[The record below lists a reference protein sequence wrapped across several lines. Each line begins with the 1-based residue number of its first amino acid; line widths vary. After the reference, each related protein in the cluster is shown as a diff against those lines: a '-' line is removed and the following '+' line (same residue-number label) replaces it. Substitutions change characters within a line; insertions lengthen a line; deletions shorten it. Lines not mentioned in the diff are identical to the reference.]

1 MKTPPPRRLSG
12 REVRADI
19 AGELFDLV
27 LSTNQLGTWQLE
39 DETGVVTWDARMF
52 ELFGA
57 PSQPGSEAEVWA
69 RAVSPEDRER
79 VEAVVADLRKRG
91 AGEVEV
97 HFRIVR
103 ADGSERRLRGRTR
116 LLARPGQPS
125 FLFGVNWDVTDDLA
139 VRIQLEEQQRL
150 IEAAMGVA
158 RMGSFVWHLDGDTT
172 DYSDAL
178 YALYRYTPTGDIEV
192 DRASL
197 SGFVHADDLPAVRDL
212 AHRAVSGDVA
222 AQVRFRVLLADGA
235 ERRFEMVAVPLKT
248 DGRRRLVG
256 MVRDVTDELVAI
268 EGLRDANNRYGA
280 VVSALPDMLVR
291 IRRDGLIL
299 DFKPAIGSRAEA
311 SDFIGRKLS
320 ETSPTPP
327 EITSGL
333 LQAVAA
339 VIAGHG
345 PIVREVDAELPRWKA
360 GTFECVFVKAGDDDA
375 VLMVRDVSERKRTER
390 DREEARQAAEMAD
403 RAKTV
408 FLATVSHEM
417 RTPLNGVLG
426 LSDALASTAL
436 DPNQRRFLDAIRRSG
451 ETLLA
456 LVDDL
461 LDLTRIESGRL
472 RLQNEPFA
480 PAAVVAE
487 VLALLEAQAHDRG
500 LWLRQHDCGSDGVW
514 LAGDARRLR
523 QIVINLVGNA
533 LKFTDRGGVDVR
545 LRVHE
550 VADSGG
556 RCALELAVRDT
567 GIGIPEAEQDRIFD
581 AFTQVDGAATRS
593 RGGTGLGLS
602 ISRGLASE
610 MGGSLTVQS
619 SADGGSIF
627 VLRLAL
633 PRVDAPPQQPSTAS
647 QRAES
652 GMRVLLVEDNAI
664 NRMVAVE
671 QLRGLGVEQVDVAD
685 DGEVALQ
692 RAAETA
698 YDLILMDLQ
707 LPKLDGYDATRRLQ
721 ASPGP
726 NQATPVVA
734 MTAHALDDDRLRCR
748 EAGMVGYLVKPVSN
762 QALGPWLRRRR
773 MA

>member
-39 DETGVVTWDARMF
+39 EATGAVSWDARMF

-57 PSQPGSEAEVWA
+57 PPRPGSEAEVWA
-69 RAVSPEDRER
+69 RAVPAEDRAR
-79 VEAVVADLRKRG
+79 VEAAVAELRRRG
-91 AGEVEV
+91 AGQVEV
-97 HFRIVR
+97 HLRIVR
-103 ADGSERRLRGRTR
+103 EDGAERRLRGRTR

-139 VRIQLEEQQRL
+139 VRVRLEEQQRL

-158 RMGSFVWHLDGDTT
+158 RMGSFVWNLDGDSV

-178 YALYRYTPTGDIEV
+178 YALYRYTPTGDIAI
-192 DRASL
+192 DRAAL
-197 SGFVHADDLPAVRDL
+197 AGFVHPEDLPAVREF
-212 AHRAVSGDVA
+212 AHRAVIDDVA
-222 AQVRFRVLLADGA
+222 AQVRFRVCLADGA
-235 ERRFEMVAVPLKT
+235 ERRFELVAVPLLAE
-248 DGRRRLVG
+248 GGRRLVG
-256 MVRDVTDELVAI
+256 MVRDVTDELAAI

-299 DFKPAIGSRAEA
+299 DFKPAFDSRAEA

-327 EITSGL
+327 ELTSKL
-333 LQAVAA
+333 LQVVAA

-345 PIVREVDAELPRWKA
+345 PIVREFDAELPRWKA
-360 GTFECVFVKAGDDDA
+360 GTFECVFVKAGDEAA
-375 VLMVRDVSERKRTER
+375 VLMVRDVSERKRAER
-390 DREEARQAAEMAD
+390 DREEARQAAEAAD

-426 LSDALASTAL
+426 LSDALAGTAL
-436 DPNQRRFLDAIRRSG
+436 DPDQRRFLGAIRRSG

-472 RLQNEPFA
+472 RLENEPFA
-480 PAAVVAE
+480 PAGVVGE
-487 VLALLEAQAHDRG
+487 VLALLDGQAQERG
-500 LWLRQHDCGSDGVW
+500 LWLRRHDGGAEEVW
-514 LAGDARRLR
+514 LSGDARRLR

-545 LRVHE
+545 LDVLE
-550 VADSGG
+550 VDGSAD
-556 RCALELAVRDT
+556 RRILELAVRDT
-567 GIGIPEAEQDRIFD
+567 GIGIPSAEHERIFD

-602 ISRGLASE
+602 ISRGLATE
-610 MGGSLTVQS
+610 MGGSLTVQA
-619 SADGGSIF
+619 SAGAGSVF
-627 VLRLAL
+627 VLRVEL
-633 PRVDAPPQQPSTAS
+633 PKVDAPQQQPSAVAP
-647 QRAES
+647 RAES
-652 GMRVLLVEDNAI
+652 GLRVLLVEDNAI

-671 QLRGLGVEQVDVAD
+671 QLRGLGVAEVDTAD
-685 DGEVALQ
+685 DGAVALEC
-692 RAAETA
+692 AAKTA

-707 LPKLDGYDATRRLQ
+707 LPKLDGYDATRRLR
-721 ASPGP
+721 ATAGP
-726 NQATPVVA
+726 NRETPVVA
-734 MTAHALDDDRLRCR
+734 MTAHALDDDRLRCQ

-762 QALGPWLRRRR
+762 QALGPWLRRRGT
-773 MA
+773 A